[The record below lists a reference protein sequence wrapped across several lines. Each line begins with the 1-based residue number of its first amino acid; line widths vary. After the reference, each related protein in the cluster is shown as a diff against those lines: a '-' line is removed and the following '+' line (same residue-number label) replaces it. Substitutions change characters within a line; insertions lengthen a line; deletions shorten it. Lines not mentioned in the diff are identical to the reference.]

1 MEKGDI
7 ILKMGHIIMVSGFK
21 IKWMVLEY
29 YILSLDKYNMKV
41 NGKKMFLKEKEYY
54 IGKIVFGKNMKDNLK
69 QGLWKGWGK

>member
-1 MEKGDI
+1 
-7 ILKMGHIIMVSGFK
+7 
-21 IKWMVLEY
+21 MVLES

-69 QGLWKGWGK
+69 QGLWKEWGK